1 MNRIVLR
8 YLQEELIL
16 LRMRDNKTG
25 EYLDLNDYLDK
36 IGSIKKLFFETG
48 TRRIDRKVKTEI
60 DKEGWIVLFENC
72 YD

>member
-1 MNRIVLR
+1 LDNGIDATFEYVSPMNRIVLR

-36 IGSIKKLFFETG
+36 IGSIKVAPFE
-48 TRRIDRKVKTEI
+48 
-60 DKEGWIVLFENC
+60 LAH
-72 YD
+72 

>member
-1 MNRIVLR
+1 MDRWNRCNFEYVSPMNRIVLR

-36 IGSIKKLFFETG
+36 IGSIKVAF
-48 TRRIDRKVKTEI
+48 
-60 DKEGWIVLFENC
+60 
-72 YD
+72 

>member
-36 IGSIKKLFFETG
+36 IGSIKVVLLLVHLDELIE
-48 TRRIDRKVKTEI
+48 RSKTEI
-60 DKEGWIVLFENC
+60 DKEGWIVL
-72 YD
+72 

>member
-8 YLQEELIL
+8 YLQEELI

-36 IGSIKKLFFETG
+36 IGSIKVALETG
-48 TRRIDRKVKTEI
+48 TLDELIERSKTEI
-60 DKEGWIVLFENC
+60 DKEWIVLFEMVL
-72 YD
+72 

>member
-25 EYLDLNDYLDK
+25 EYLDDYLDK
-36 IGSIKKLFFETG
+36 IGSIKVAL
-48 TRRIDRKVKTEI
+48 
-60 DKEGWIVLFENC
+60 
-72 YD
+72 